1 MHLTRLQCRSFRC
14 LRDINLAPGP
24 EINVIR
30 GRNAQGKTSLL
41 EAVLF
46 AATSKSHRTTIE
58 SELANRDSEEFHIL
72 LEVACADRA
81 IAVETHWWKGQKRV
95 KVNGAPQA
103 RLSDLLG
110 KVRVVLF
117 APEDVGLVKGGAAL
131 RRRFMDMA
139 LSQLDPAYLAALQK
153 YRDVLRQRNELLR
166 GHRPDPVLL
175 DVWDVQLAREGAS
188 LIRTR
193 TQFIKELNDLAATAY
208 GRVADGEEMRLAY
221 VPDSEADRL
230 ADLLT
235 AKREN
240 DVRRK
245 MTVHGPHRDEID
257 VAVAG
262 APARSHA
269 SQGQQKSAALAIRLA
284 ETALIHERAGE
295 HPILLLD
302 EVLAE
307 LDAQRARRLFDAIP
321 AGAQCF
327 LTTTDLTRVIAP
339 QHRAITEFVIENGSL
354 QAEPANAHH
363 VRY

>member
-1 MHLTRLQCRSFRC
+1 MRLTHLQCRSFRC
-14 LRDINLAPGP
+14 LRDIDFAPGP

-72 LEVACADRA
+72 LEVTSSNRA
-81 IAVETHWWKGQKRV
+81 LTVETHWWKGQKRI
-95 KVNGAPQA
+95 KINGAAQT

-117 APEDVGLVKGGAAL
+117 APEDIGLIKGGAAI

-139 LSQLDPAYLAALQK
+139 LSQLDPVYLAALQK

-166 GHRPDPVLL
+166 GHRPDPDLL
-175 DVWDVQLAREGAS
+175 DVWDVQLAREGTE

-193 TQFIKELNDLAATAY
+193 DGFIDELGELAATAY
-208 GRVADGEEMRLAY
+208 ARVASGESLQLAY
-221 VPDSEADRL
+221 LPDVAADHL
-230 ADLLT
+230 ADVLG
-235 AKREN
+235 AKREG
-240 DVRRK
+240 DIRRK
-245 MTVHGPHRDEID
+245 MTVHGPHRDEINVTIAD
-257 VAVAG
+257 

-284 ETALIHERAGE
+284 ETALIHARVGE
-295 HPILLLD
+295 QPILLLD

-307 LDAQRARRLFDAIP
+307 LDAQRAKNLFDAIP
-321 AGAQCF
+321 TGSQCF
-327 LTTTDLTRVIAP
+327 LTTTDLTRIIAP
-339 QHRAITEFVIENGSL
+339 EHRAITEFVIENGSL
-354 QAEPANAHH
+354 QAEPVRAGH
-363 VRY
+363 VRE